1 MAELEATIAAFR
13 DRHAAEAAV
22 KKLAAAGFDITGL
35 SLVATGRHTEEKVVG
50 FYNTE
55 DRVKH
60 WARRGAIWG
69 GLCGFGLGVGLLIGG
84 VSLTDPAAGP
94 LTTPA
99 DLAATIAITLVAGAI
114 LAGGLG
120 AASAVVYGI
129 GVLKDSLVRYE
140 PSATAG
146 GEFLVRLD
154 SSLVGAHDAT
164 ERMARAQAIVAGSI
178 GPAAAAGATGTP
190 ALAGPSY
197 RPAS

>member
-1 MAELEATIAAFR
+1 MADLDATIAAFT

-35 SLVATGRHTEEKVVG
+35 SLVGAGRHTEEKILG
-50 FYNTE
+50 FYNRD

-60 WARRGAIWG
+60 WAGRCAVWG
-69 GLCGFGLGVGLLIGG
+69 GLCGFGLGMGVLLSG
-84 VSLTDPAAGP
+84 VSLIDPAVGP

-99 DLAATIAITLVAGAI
+99 ALAATMAITVSAGAI

-120 AASAVVYGI
+120 AASAIAYGI
-129 GVLKDSLVRYE
+129 GVIKDSLVRYE
-140 PSATAG
+140 PPATAG
-146 GEFLVRLD
+146 GEFLLRLD

-164 ERMARAQAIVAGSI
+164 ERLTRAKAIVAGSI
-178 GPAAAAGATGTP
+178 GPITAAGATGAHTP
-190 ALAGPSY
+190 VGPSY